1 VQILL
6 NCKNIAQIEPLK
18 VNEAGYAKSLYGV
31 LFVGYELVTKSR
43 KKPDAD
49 N

>member
-1 VQILL
+1 MKIVL

-43 KKPDAD
+43 KKQNPD